1 MKKELIDLT
10 SEFWD
15 IPSSEVTDNLKL
27 DDQTLNNNSSVRF
40 FQFIT
45 AVESN
50 LNVKVKNI
58 NKIRTFKD
66 LSDNIDPA

>member
-1 MKKELIDLT
+1 MKNKLIALT
-10 SEFWD
+10 SEFWN
-15 IPSSEVTDNLKL
+15 IAESQITDNLRL
-27 DDQTLNNNSSVRF
+27 DDETLHNNSSVRF
-40 FQFIT
+40 FQFIA

-66 LSDNIDPA
+66 LSDNIEAV